1 MLESKIQVNKLC
13 FPTCVLLSCLS
24 LQFPLYLLP
33 CYFLYAKAHKD
44 VGKVISS
51 LRFIFCCNIFFICK
65 LSDNCPDGWKEFE
78 GFCYKFDLENEIS
91 FSQEVESC
99 RQMNAELLVVNSI
112 EENRFIEGQI
122 TSDNYVW
129 LGITLRR
136 GLDASWELL
145 NGKEATFELLRE
157 SDTDV
162 YKQYMPYSV
171 RLCAVLARDK
181 YHWIQVECVR
191 GGYANTVC
199 KRPFSG

>member
-1 MLESKIQVNKLC
+1 
-13 FPTCVLLSCLS
+13 
-24 LQFPLYLLP
+24 
-33 CYFLYAKAHKD
+33 

-162 YKQYMPYSV
+162 YKQHMPYSV